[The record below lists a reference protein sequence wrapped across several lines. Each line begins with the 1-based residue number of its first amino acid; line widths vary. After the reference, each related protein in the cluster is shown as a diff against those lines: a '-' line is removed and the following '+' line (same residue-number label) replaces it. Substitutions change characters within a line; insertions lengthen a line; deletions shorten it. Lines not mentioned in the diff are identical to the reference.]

1 MIGIRVTFKYDK
13 MPELRK
19 MGRKG
24 QIPMR
29 DDGWNADYPDAE
41 NFMQLLYGPSVGQA
55 NYSRFNLP
63 EFNKLFDEARTLPDS
78 PARTRLFDKMTDLVV
93 AYAPWRVRYNDIED
107 SLANAWVRNYVPHP
121 MRNEGW
127 MYMDV
132 DEAQRAKRK

>member
-1 MIGIRVTFKYDK
+1 MDRH
-13 MPELRK
+13 
-19 MGRKG
+19 
-24 QIPMR
+24 
-29 DDGWNADYPDAE
+29 
-41 NFMQLLYGPSVGQA
+41 VGQA

-78 PARTRLFDKMTDLVV
+78 PARTRLFDRMTDLVV